1 MFLGVSKNVG
11 NGFRIGVGTKI
22 GGGKSP
28 KPSNKKLRSD
38 EFSTFMLKVQTDMN
52 SGLLAF
58 IENNGQNFKQLQKSK
73 ADLDE
78 VFADNEKYKE
88 FMSIYNQARED
99 IDKVLY
105 TADDGIIAKRSI
117 TDAVFN
123 VKNFISREYPN
134 YQVRTENVIWKSI
147 KSVVKVVGYSI
158 LALVVL
164 SIVMA
169 ITK

>member
-22 GGGKSP
+22 GGGKSKGP
-28 KPSNKKLRSD
+28 TNKELKSS
-38 EFSTFMLKVQTDMN
+38 EFSAFMNKVQTDMN
-52 SGLLAF
+52 ENLIGF
-58 IENNGQNFKQLQKSK
+58 IESNGQNFKQLQKSK
-73 ADLDE
+73 VDLDE

-88 FMSIYNQARED
+88 FMAVYNASREE

-105 TADDGIIAKRSI
+105 TADDGIVAKRNI

-134 YQVRTENVIWKSI
+134 YQAKSSGGIWNSI
-147 KSVVKVVGYSI
+147 KSIVKVVGYTF
-158 LALVVL
+158 LALVIL
-164 SIVMA
+164 SIVLSM
-169 ITK
+169 TK